1 VSKLSHKTSL
11 ELLLDSMD
19 VLMFRFLFFNTT
31 KKVPFIIYIT
41 TTKRK
46 FQDRN
51 EENNYLV
58 QRTSWCSDPWRVSIV
73 STASQ
78 NVALD
83 PSLAC
88 KMATIVSVVP
98 SKYLWTLK
106 NELHEEFWKAQIW
119 TYRGTKIQKLQAP
132 CHIISHSTKPWG
144 GVDHK
149 RFGRESFGRDS
160 GMTKQS
166 WSGLEKTVAIPLVTV
181 FWYNSASR
189 PLQWMHN
196 VWFSSL

>member
-1 VSKLSHKTSL
+1 MLNTCVQNCHIKPHWSSYWTQWMFSCSGFSFSTLPKRFHLLYTSQ
-11 ELLLDSMD
+11 LLKGNSTIEM
-19 VLMFRFLFFNTT
+19 
-31 KKVPFIIYIT
+31 
-41 TTKRK
+41 KRK
-46 FQDRN
+46 ITLCK
-51 EENNYLV
+51 EHLGAV
-58 QRTSWCSDPWRVSIV
+58 ILGSVGIV
-73 STASQ
+73 STASP

-119 TYRGTKIQKLQAP
+119 TYQGTKIQKLQAP

-149 RFGRESFGRDS
+149 
-160 GMTKQS
+160 Q
-166 WSGLEKTVAIPLVTV
+166 
-181 FWYNSASR
+181 FWQR
-189 PLQWMHN
+189 QFWQR
-196 VWFSSL
+196 